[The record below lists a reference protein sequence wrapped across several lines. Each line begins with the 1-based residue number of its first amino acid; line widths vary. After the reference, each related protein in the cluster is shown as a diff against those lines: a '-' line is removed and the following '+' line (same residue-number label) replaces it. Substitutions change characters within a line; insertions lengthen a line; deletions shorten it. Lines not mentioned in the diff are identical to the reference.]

1 MSHPPTLHV
10 SENDADKTPEQEQ
23 EQEPLVL
30 ENDFASFE
38 LQDRVLTMTI
48 KPVNRPPTDDEWK
61 ATKEYVRCFYRAAL
75 GASQRISMIFDIRH
89 LGNVAWSYYLEWA
102 QLFNGLRE
110 ETIQCVHRSAVITDS
125 IVLRTAVNTFF
136 MIYQTARPTQF
147 ATSYEDAYAYVTTGD
162 VPSTEAIA
170 PMFDDDNAAIA
181 NAEKNN
187 IDQNMLNAMIEHK

>member
-1 MSHPPTLHV
+1 MSHHQPSALHV
-10 SENDADKTPEQEQ
+10 SKNDDADNDKTS

-38 LQDRVLTMTI
+38 LRNRVLTMTI
-48 KPVNRPPTDDEWK
+48 KPVNRPPTDDEWT

-75 GASQRISMIFDIRH
+75 GTSQRISMIFDIRH

-125 IVLRTAVNTFF
+125 VVLRTAVNTFF

-147 ATSYEDAYAYVTTGD
+147 ATSYEDAYAYVTTGN
-162 VPSTEAIA
+162 VPSSETIA
-170 PMFDDDNAAIA
+170 PMFDDNTAVA
-181 NAEKNN
+181 NSEKN
-187 IDQNMLNAMIEHK
+187 IDQKMLNTMMEHK